1 MAVPIYILTNS
12 AHGSLFHTPL
22 AALLSFFEN
31 SHSNRREM
39 MLCVVLIC
47 ISLSKVILNIFS
59 CNYVNI
65 SFCFSQTSY
74 GYTFSVHFAPSCGRF
89 LGLCALLTL
98 QCTGLSDGCA
108 PLAFPRD
115 VQTLKFVISPWPVD
129 AGWLSVPQLSA
140 RARSLCRGEGVQGTS
155 PGVEQVCGGEA
166 HTVLEMPVGCGR
178 GINGQSVLATHGQAS
193 WWSLSCS

>member
-1 MAVPIYILTNS
+1 MVVLFLIFLKKLYTVFHNGCTYLHSHQQCTWVPFS
-12 AHGSLFHTPL
+12 HAFGSTFI
-22 AALLSFFEN
+22 FFEN
-31 SHSNRREM
+31 SHSNRCEM

-47 ISLSKVILNIFS
+47 ISLSKGILNIFS

-74 GYTFSVHFAPSCGRF
+74 GYTFLVLFAPSCGRF

-129 AGWLSVPQLSA
+129 AGWLSVP
-140 RARSLCRGEGVQGTS
+140 
-155 PGVEQVCGGEA
+155 
-166 HTVLEMPVGCGR
+166 
-178 GINGQSVLATHGQAS
+178 
-193 WWSLSCS
+193 